1 MSSEDFLTE
10 SNTDTLWEVII
21 ENDNV
26 PKNKQTQDTFVRLLP
41 EFYKREKQDTSVTL
55 IEMNKHFISL
65 IINKL
70 SQNRNT
76 KAVNTTNAITNE
88 DIKKE
93 RQSVFEEQFNQRQQE
108 FTSAMKIN
116 TPDEPNF
123 RDNRVDEPLENIE
136 SIIEKTIAER
146 NLEINKIQYNT
157 DKTDAHNW
165 LTSTDTSLKDEKQRE
180 KEQAL
185 KMIKIEKDD
194 LVSVIPSEDVEDLNK
209 NKQITWGKDTHIE
222 NRSPDMSIFS
232 KLKSKSIPNTNDMT
246 IEKLYNH
253 INMRFDKLEELLNN
267 LQKQDDSA

>member
-123 RDNRVDEPLENIE
+123 RDNRLDEPLENIE

-146 NLEINKIQYNT
+146 EI
-157 DKTDAHNW
+157 
-165 LTSTDTSLKDEKQRE
+165 
-180 KEQAL
+180 
-185 KMIKIEKDD
+185 
-194 LVSVIPSEDVEDLNK
+194 
-209 NKQITWGKDTHIE
+209 
-222 NRSPDMSIFS
+222 
-232 KLKSKSIPNTNDMT
+232 
-246 IEKLYNH
+246 
-253 INMRFDKLEELLNN
+253 
-267 LQKQDDSA
+267 